1 MHEKNKNTVRLYDKN
16 YKKGYKLEVGMTQL
30 YGIDYAV
37 YENEISKIVSLI
49 AQ

>member
-1 MHEKNKNTVRLYDKN
+1 M
-16 YKKGYKLEVGMTQL
+16 KKIRIQLGYMIKTIKKWYRLEVGMTQL

-37 YENEISKIVSLI
+37 YKNEISKIVSLI